1 LSNQLLDERRTL
13 RRLGTT
19 SDSEFVMLMGLVF
32 GRLFAKEAPDGFT
45 KGQFSS
51 GATSFAI
58 GESVTAQIVDLRGQF
73 AQF

>member
-1 LSNQLLDERRTL
+1 
-13 RRLGTT
+13 
-19 SDSEFVMLMGLVF
+19 MLMGLVF